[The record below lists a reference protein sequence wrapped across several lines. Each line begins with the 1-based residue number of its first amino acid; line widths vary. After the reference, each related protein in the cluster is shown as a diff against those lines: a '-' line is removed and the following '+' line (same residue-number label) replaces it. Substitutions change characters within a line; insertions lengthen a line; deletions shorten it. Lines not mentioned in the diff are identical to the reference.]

1 MLSRSN
7 GCATPTP
14 WTVATIDMLNATVRR
29 GCAWKTSRSKFPALN
44 RLVSELRRGYARSFD
59 ENTMN
64 AIGQP
69 NTISTMYAGPPSGR
83 RFDAWRDEVSRGF
96 CRLDVQ
102 PSEGAHII
110 CRTQIVSLS
119 SVALASPTGTSA
131 QFVRTPNLLSDGNDD
146 FVLVTAASGRVLVT
160 QNGPIELLESQM
172 CLIEMCAPGAVA
184 LDNAGRFTTARIPR
198 RELLRICPN
207 AEDRLCEPLLENGAL
222 RKTFARY
229 FTLAS
234 EVAAN
239 LDIVEQHVTAQHL
252 VDMVGLLLRT
262 GPDESEL
269 ARQRGLSAAQLH
281 LVQNEALKNLSDD
294 TLTIE
299 LLARRCGVS
308 LRQVQRL
315 FERAG
320 ATFTEFLLEQRLL
333 LARKMLLAPGN
344 RHSKISAIASD
355 AGFGDLSY
363 FNRVF
368 RRRFSTTPS
377 ELRNSGCLSDY
388 QSS

>member
-234 EVAAN
+234 EV
-239 LDIVEQHVTAQHL
+239 LPTWTSWSSTLQPSIWSTWL
-252 VDMVGLLLRT
+252 VFSC
-262 GPDESEL
+262 GPDRTRANWRANEVFPRRNCTWFKTRRS
-269 ARQRGLSAAQLH
+269 RTSA
-281 LVQNEALKNLSDD
+281 
-294 TLTIE
+294 TI
-299 LLARRCGVS
+299 R
-308 LRQVQRL
+308 
-315 FERAG
+315 
-320 ATFTEFLLEQRLL
+320 
-333 LARKMLLAPGN
+333 
-344 RHSKISAIASD
+344 
-355 AGFGDLSY
+355 
-363 FNRVF
+363 
-368 RRRFSTTPS
+368 
-377 ELRNSGCLSDY
+377 
-388 QSS
+388 